1 MAISVETLDK
11 LRKAIEQLRSEQPTL
26 NSHEIW
32 EHLSK
37 SSDIQKT
44 LEEITVDLC
53 LVAGFDYPEEET
65 VKFKAWKDNLGCLDN
80 DNERLMEFIKNKLT
94 KTKTIQPTTKS
105 TQSESEDI
113 QSDSKD
119 TESESEDIQSDSRDT
134 QLEYKDKQSDSKE
147 IQLGAEY
154 IELGSRLTAFEIDQW
169 ISVRGNLALQVLR
182 DISPGRSY
190 NDIDHKLL
198 FRRIQKLTSM
208 QPKLSSHQIWR
219 RLNEEP
225 DSQNSVE
232 EVVVEAWL
240 LVAFDWPMEKTV
252 QLKAHEHQVRQH
264 EQDRLNKDTSAKD
277 FIRKWYAFLMSSPNL
292 RKRVEDIDTAV
303 LVEIHDLWFHNR
315 DSSSRWIWGELN
327 RKPNGL
333 MPLKEIVVEAC
344 LVANGYLL
352 ANTIQLKNQENR
364 WWQETEI
371 LRYNTKDGTFL
382 AARLGEGMEAMALLD
397 NKLNLRKV
405 VQDIKELRRRQPTLS
420 PRQIWVDLDKPNYWP
435 APLPE
440 IALEACLIKF
450 CGVRPEDTTQLESL
464 DYHEVPGKRF
474 LDRVL
479 DYCFGSHK
487 LGNVSCAC
495 CGSSKIV
502 EQSEIEHYRKNG
514 RVKVDPKTTRA
525 VGLLRIMLDTQ
536 HTIKSFLP
544 INTPTALAIMPYRDM
559 NASQRVYTLFYA
571 EWDAW
576 MGPSRPIHPPID
588 HVAGA
593 ERTAIVA
600 SGGYANC
607 QDDLPIWTPES
618 PISFEVHVQ
627 CALIST
633 CWGYRGSI
641 DWLMFAMKRTRDPDT
656 MKMINSVVAGFF
668 GLKMYHMG
676 GGFIEYHNWHND
688 WFHSFRVSHGIV
700 AFVREKENS
709 PEVMWA
715 ERDEEGKYTAHFEPL
730 LMPVGVST
738 PVLKARDKGAPSG
751 WDFGTFDHGHWKC
764 SKK

>member
-1 MAISVETLDK
+1 MAINEETFED
-11 LRKAIEQLRSEQPTL
+11 LRKEIEKLRSEQPTL

-32 EHLSK
+32 EHLVK
-37 SSDIQKT
+37 NSDRQKP
-44 LEEITVDLC
+44 LEEITVEIC
-53 LVAGFDYPEEET
+53 LVACFDYPEEET
-65 VKFKAWKDNLGCLDN
+65 VKFKATKANLEYMEN
-80 DNERLMEFIKNKLT
+80 DDKCLMEFLKNRFTST
-94 KTKTIQPTTKS
+94 KPIQPATKS

-119 TESESEDIQSDSRDT
+119 TESESEDIQSESRD
-134 QLEYKDKQSDSKE
+134 
-147 IQLGAEY
+147 IHLGAEY
-154 IELGSRLTAFEIDQW
+154 TKSGSRHTALEIDQW

-182 DISPGRSY
+182 DINPGRSY

-198 FRRIQKLTSM
+198 FRRIQALTSR
-208 QPKLSSHQIWR
+208 QPKLSSREIWR

-225 DSQNSVE
+225 GSQNSLE

-240 LVAFDWPMEKTV
+240 LVAFDYPIEKLV
-252 QLKAHEHQVRQH
+252 QIKAHEHQVRQY
-264 EQDRLNKDTSAKD
+264 EEDRLNKDLSAKD
-277 FIRKWYAFLMSSPNL
+277 FIRKWYAFLMSNPNL
-292 RKRVEDIDTAV
+292 RKRVEDLDTRV

-371 LRYNTKDGTFL
+371 LRYETKDGTFL
-382 AARLGEGMEAMALLD
+382 AARLGEGMESMALFD
-397 NKLNLRKV
+397 NKLNLKKV
-405 VQDIKELRRRQPTLS
+405 VKDIKELRRRQPTLS

-435 APLPE
+435 APLLE
-440 IALEACLIKF
+440 IAVEACLIKF
-450 CGVRPEDTTQLESL
+450 CGIRPEDTTQLESL
-464 DYHEVPGKRF
+464 DYYEVPGKRF

-487 LGNVSCAC
+487 LGDASCAC
-495 CGSSKIV
+495 CGSAKIV
-502 EQSEIEHYRKNG
+502 EKSEIEHYRKNG

-525 VGLLRIMLDTQ
+525 VGLLRIMLDTKY
-536 HTIKSFLP
+536 TIRSFLP
-544 INTPTALAIMPYRDM
+544 INTPTALAIMPYQDM
-559 NASQRVYTLFYA
+559 NASQRVYALFYA

-576 MGPSRPIHPPID
+576 MGPSRPIHPPVD
-588 HVAGA
+588 YVAGA
-593 ERTAIVA
+593 EKTAIVD
-600 SGGYANC
+600 SGAYPNC
-607 QDDLPIWTPES
+607 QDELPTWTPES
-618 PISFEVHVQ
+618 PMSFEVHVQ

-641 DWLMFAMKRTRDPDT
+641 DWLTFAMKRTRDPDT
-656 MKMINSVVAGFF
+656 IKMINSVFAGFF

-700 AFVREKENS
+700 AFVREKVNS

-715 ERDEEGKYTAHFEPL
+715 ERDEEGKYTAHYEPR
-730 LMPVGVST
+730 LMPIGVST
-738 PVLKARDKGAPSG
+738 PVLKARDKVAPPG
-751 WDFGTFDHGHWKC
+751 WDFETFGHGHWT
-764 SKK
+764 SSND

>member
-1 MAISVETLDK
+1 MAINVETFED
-11 LRKAIEQLRSEQPTL
+11 LRKEIEQLRSEQPTL

-32 EHLSK
+32 EHLVENSDRQK
-37 SSDIQKT
+37 S
-44 LEEITVDLC
+44 LEEIKVEIC
-53 LVAGFDYPEEET
+53 LVACFDYPEEET
-65 VKFKAWKDNLGCLDN
+65 VKLKAKKANLEYLEN
-80 DNERLMEFIKNKLT
+80 DNKWLMELLKNKLIST
-94 KTKTIQPTTKS
+94 KPIQSATKS

-119 TESESEDIQSDSRDT
+119 TESESEDIQS
-134 QLEYKDKQSDSKE
+134 ESKE

-154 IELGSRLTAFEIDQW
+154 TELGSRHTALDIDRW
-169 ISVRGNLALQVLR
+169 ISARGNLALQVLR
-182 DISPGRSY
+182 DINPGRSY

-198 FRRIQKLTSM
+198 FRRIQKLTLGH
-208 QPKLSSHQIWR
+208 PKLSSRQIWR
-219 RLNEEP
+219 RLKEEP
-225 DSQNSVE
+225 DSQDSLE

-240 LVAFDWPMEKTV
+240 LVAFDYPIEKTV
-252 QLKAHEHQVRQH
+252 QIKAHDLQVRQQ
-264 EQDRLNKDTSAKD
+264 EQDRLNKEISVKD
-277 FIRKWYAFLMSSPNL
+277 FLKKWYTYLISNPSF
-292 RKRVEDIDTAV
+292 RKRVEDLDASV
-303 LVEIHDLWFHNR
+303 LAEIHHLWFHNR

-327 RKPNGL
+327 KKPNGL

-344 LVANGYLL
+344 LVANGYPL

-371 LRYNTKDGTFL
+371 LRYDTKDSTFL
-382 AARLGEGMEAMALLD
+382 AAKLGEGMESMVLLD
-397 NKLNLRKV
+397 NKLNLKKV
-405 VQDIKELRRRQPTLS
+405 VQDIKELRRHQPTLS

-435 APLPE
+435 APLLE
-440 IALEACLIKF
+440 IAVEACLIKF
-450 CGVRPEDTTQLESL
+450 CDVRPEDTTQLETL
-464 DYHEVPGKRF
+464 DYDEVPGKRF

-495 CGSSKIV
+495 CGSAKIV
-502 EQSEIEHYRKNG
+502 EKSEIEHYRKNG

-525 VGLLRIMLDTQ
+525 VGLLRIMLDTKY
-536 HTIKSFLP
+536 TIKSFLP

-559 NASQRVYTLFYA
+559 NASQRVYALFYA

-588 HVAGA
+588 YVAGA
-593 ERTAIVA
+593 ERTAILA
-600 SGGYANC
+600 SGNYPNC
-607 QDDLPIWTPES
+607 QDELPTWTPES
-618 PISFEVHVQ
+618 PMSFEVHVQ

-633 CWGYRGSI
+633 CWGYRGSL

-656 MKMINSVVAGFF
+656 IKMVNSVTAGFY

-676 GGFIEYHNWHND
+676 CGFLEFHNWHND
-688 WFHSFRVSHGIV
+688 WFHYFRVSHGIV

-715 ERDEEGKYTAHFEPL
+715 ERDEEGKYTAHYEPL
-730 LMPVGVST
+730 LMPIEVST
-738 PVLKARDKGAPSG
+738 PVLKARDKVAPPG
-751 WDFGTFDHGHWKC
+751 WDFGTFDHGHWA
-764 SKK
+764 SSDD